1 MHIKSPEEM
10 FALGKELAKKHK
22 NLLLHWELGAGKTLL
37 TKWFAAWLGIDENKV
52 QSPTYTYTNNYDNK
66 LLHIDMYRLET
77 VEDFVDKG
85 IHSQI
90 IESDFTVIERPKFT
104 DRIEVKEF
112 VSIHI
117 EKLEDNTRN
126 VIIMENVNS

>member
-10 FALGKELAKKHK
+10 FALGRELAKKHK

-37 TKWFAAWLGIDENKV
+37 TKGFAAWLGIDENKV

-77 VEDFVDKG
+77 VEDFVNKG

-112 VSIHI
+112 VSIYI
-117 EKLEDNTRN
+117 EKLTDNTRE
-126 VIIMENVNS
+126 ITIEQNVN